1 VDSSYFPPR
10 LSKGKI
16 GLSSNVSASETH
28 HEAIVRHG
36 FSRRSWLLS
45 VFSGLAALAGLRRG
59 PEITS
64 AVPRTDA
71 SAQPVSGTTS
81 WGYDAAVYS
90 SGPMTTFVYDGASR
104 LLSVHQYPV
113 TCYAYDG
120 KVLRADA

>member
-1 VDSSYFPPR
+1 MR
-10 LSKGKI
+10 Q
-16 GLSSNVSASETH
+16 
-28 HEAIVRHG
+28 G
-36 FSRRSWLLS
+36 FSRRSWLLG

-59 PEITS
+59 RGTTP

-71 SAQPVSGTTS
+71 SALPVSGTTS
-81 WGYDAAVYS
+81 WGYDVAVDS

-104 LLSVHQYPV
+104 LVSVHHDPV